1 MIDAPADK
9 PALRLALWQALKDAG
24 AGRFPGIRGRIPNF
38 TGAEAAARH
47 LAADPLFGAAQVLK
61 CNPDLPQRPARH
73 AALKAGKVVYLAVP
87 KLTSDLPFLELD
99 PARLGPGAL
108 WSASSIKGAT
118 ALGRPV
124 GIDDLPPIDL
134 ILTGCV
140 GVGTDGARLG
150 KGGGYSDLEF
160 GLLVEAGKVGPDTPI
175 MTTLHPS
182 QRVGAGVI
190 PVEDHDI
197 SVDRV
202 ALPDGV
208 IAAVGRPPRPT
219 GIDWTRLSDA
229 RLAAMPAL
237 ARLKPR

>member
-1 MIDAPADK
+1 MIDQPADK
-9 PALRLALWQALKDAG
+9 PTLRLALWQALKDAG
-24 AGRFPGIRGRIPNF
+24 GGRFPGIRGRIPNF

-47 LAADPLFGAAQVLK
+47 LAADPLFVAAKVLK

-87 KLTSDLPFLELD
+87 KLSADLPFIELD
-99 PARLGPGAL
+99 PARLGPSAL
-108 WSASSIKGAT
+108 WQASSIKGAA

-124 GIDDLPPIDL
+124 GVRDLPLVDL

-140 GVGTDGARLG
+140 GLGIDGARLG

-175 MTTLHPS
+175 VTTLHPS
-182 QRVGAGVI
+182 QRVCAGVI

-208 IAAVGRPPRPT
+208 VASVGRPARPT
-219 GIDWTRLSDA
+219 GIDWSLLSDA

-237 ARLKPR
+237 ARLVRR